1 MKGYTACVYI
11 AYKCTLLK
19 PIKINSFYLRWNSR
33 NPNLEEEFVPCVIL
47 AMKPKIRG
55 GGAFFWFGLSQ
66 FQKQLFA
73 NINAHGMVVM
83 RFFAWRITCGVYKCI
98 VGNRENELWVPILR
112 KKERGAKKSSKE
124 GGLGLH
130 I

>member
-1 MKGYTACVYI
+1 MKGYTAYLYI

-33 NPNLEEEFVPCVIL
+33 NPNLEEEFVPNVIL

-55 GGAFFWFGLSQ
+55 GCILSQ
-66 FQKQLFA
+66 FQKQMFA
-73 NINAHGMVVM
+73 SINTHEMVVM
-83 RFFAWRITCGVYKCI
+83 RLFASRITCGVYKCI
-98 VGNRENELWVPILR
+98 VGNRENIQWAVSLLVLWFLWSAC
-112 KKERGAKKSSKE
+112 AKKSGKE